1 MNKLE
6 RAKLII
12 GFIFIGFGLLGILD
26 AFFVLDLYNWS
37 WIRDSGG
44 YNSNLPVFYGLSA
57 IAGTMLVNSVK

>member
-1 MNKLE
+1 MKKVE
-6 RAKLII
+6 KTKLII

-26 AFFVLDLYNWS
+26 AFFDFNLENWS
-37 WIRDSGG
+37 RYAEGG